1 MLPRMAAACN
11 DPHTDPDALADLLAW
26 REAYRARLLGATG
39 WWAVSNLCWLDDA
52 DAAWLGGGSDDAL
65 RLPARVPARL
75 ALIERQDDALTVT
88 PTVPGSLVLDGA
100 SIEGPVRSP
109 VGARLT
115 LRDDPD
121 VCVAVV
127 VRGDRW
133 GVRVFDA
140 AQARARHADP
150 VGWFE
155 PDTGWCVD
163 AVAEA
168 PAAGATL
175 TIVDV
180 LGATH
185 EAAVAARLRFALG
198 GREHAL
204 LATHAGERLFLNF
217 RDATNGTETYGAGR
231 FLSAPLP
238 IDGRTVLDFHRAHH
252 PPCAH
257 TPYAMCPLPPL
268 ANRLAVAVRAGERWP
283 EAAAID
289 RTPTR
294 RTRHDARTPGGASR

>member
-11 DPHTDPDALADLLAW
+11 DLRTDPDALADLLAW

-39 WWAVSNLCWLDDA
+39 WWAVSNLAWLDD
-52 DAAWLGGGSDDAL
+52 DAAWLGGDSDDAL

-75 ALIERQDDALTVT
+75 ALVERRDDGLTVT
-88 PTVPGSLVLDGA
+88 PTVPGSLVLDGV
-100 SIEGPVRSP
+100 SVEGPVRAP
-109 VGARLT
+109 AGARLT

-127 VRGDRW
+127 ARADRW

-140 AQARARHADP
+140 TRSRARHADP

-155 PDTGWCVD
+155 PDAGWCVE
-163 AVAEA
+163 ALAED
-168 PAAGATL
+168 PEPGATL

-180 LGATH
+180 LGGTH
-185 EAAVAARLRFALG
+185 EAAVAARLRFHLG
-198 GREHAL
+198 GREHTL
-204 LATHAGERLFLNF
+204 LATQAGERLFVNF
-217 RDATNGTETYGAGR
+217 RDGTNGVQTYGAGR
-231 FLSAPLP
+231 FLSVASPV
-238 IDGRTVLDFHRAHH
+238 DGHTVLDFHRAHH

-268 ANRLAVAVRAGERWP
+268 ANRLDVAVRAGERWP
-283 EAAAID
+283 AEAVI
-289 RTPTR
+289 R
-294 RTRHDARTPGGASR
+294 RGADAPDGA